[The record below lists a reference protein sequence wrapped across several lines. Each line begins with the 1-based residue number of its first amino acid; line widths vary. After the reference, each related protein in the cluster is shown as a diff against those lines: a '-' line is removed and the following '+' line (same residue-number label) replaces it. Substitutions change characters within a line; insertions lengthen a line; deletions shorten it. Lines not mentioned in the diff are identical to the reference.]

1 MMMMITVAGAQTQ
14 LYMATVV
21 DNDNK
26 KTNGERVS
34 VRQSVTPCKRGAI

>member
-1 MMMMITVAGAQTQ
+1 MISIAGAQSQ

-21 DNDNK
+21 DNNK
-26 KTNGERVS
+26 KTKDERVS